1 MSPRKAHD
9 KNGVPLKMFHRFIR
23 LWEMISHSLWFTP
36 LLYAVGGAILA
47 LLSIRLP
54 GGDLI
59 KSLPDFWPR
68 FGTIE
73 TVQDLTSTLL
83 ATLVT
88 MTTFA
93 LSVTMV
99 VLTLAAGS
107 LGPRTIRNFMGDPKT
122 QNSLGSFV
130 GSILFLITTLVIM
143 GEQGEG
149 DQIPQIA
156 AMAGITL
163 FVVSLFVLIL
173 FLHHLGR
180 SIVADQ
186 VIHNVGANLETTMS
200 SSLDTLKSPIERAAK
215 IKCALP
221 DAASIQSERII
232 RATKSGYVQ
241 GIAYDDLLELAI
253 RADFKIALTIRA
265 GQHVIAGDIIGEI
278 SPHPTAR
285 DSNIDTDKLRE
296 DIDTEIMIGNQRTA
310 LLDIEFALCQ
320 LVEIALR
327 ALSPGINDPLTAIA
341 VIYRL
346 GRALPQAMSFHYPLG
361 LWQYDQGK
369 ERIFAHLSGFG
380 GMLDAAFDQIRQSA
394 AAKPDVLLPMAE
406 VLESLVGLARHPGQQ
421 EILREHARLIER
433 AAARDVPDATDRR
446 AVERAVNRVLRQQQA
461 KDDYSAA

>member
-1 MSPRKAHD
+1 
-9 KNGVPLKMFHRFIR
+9 MFHRFIR

-36 LLYAVGGAILA
+36 LLYAIGGTILA

-54 GGDLI
+54 GEDLI
-59 KSLPDFWPR
+59 RSLPDFWPR

-173 FLHHLGR
+173 FVHHLGR

-186 VIHNVGANLETTMS
+186 VIHNVGANLETTIS
-200 SSLDTLKSPIERAAK
+200 SSLETLKSPIERAAK
-215 IKCALP
+215 IKCAL
-221 DAASIQSERII
+221 
-232 RATKSGYVQ
+232 
-241 GIAYDDLLELAI
+241 
-253 RADFKIALTIRA
+253 
-265 GQHVIAGDIIGEI
+265 
-278 SPHPTAR
+278 
-285 DSNIDTDKLRE
+285 
-296 DIDTEIMIGNQRTA
+296 
-310 LLDIEFALCQ
+310 
-320 LVEIALR
+320 
-327 ALSPGINDPLTAIA
+327 
-341 VIYRL
+341 
-346 GRALPQAMSFHYPLG
+346 
-361 LWQYDQGK
+361 
-369 ERIFAHLSGFG
+369 
-380 GMLDAAFDQIRQSA
+380 
-394 AAKPDVLLPMAE
+394 
-406 VLESLVGLARHPGQQ
+406 
-421 EILREHARLIER
+421 
-433 AAARDVPDATDRR
+433 
-446 AVERAVNRVLRQQQA
+446 
-461 KDDYSAA
+461 

>member
-1 MSPRKAHD
+1 
-9 KNGVPLKMFHRFIR
+9 MFHRFIR
-23 LWEMISHSLWFTP
+23 LWEIISHSLWFTP
-36 LLYAVGGAILA
+36 LLYAIGGAIFA
-47 LLSIRLP
+47 LLTIRLP
-54 GGDLI
+54 GTEMI
-59 KSLPDFWPR
+59 RSLPDFWPR

-130 GSILFLITTLVIM
+130 GSILFLITTLVIS
-143 GEQGEG
+143 GGQGEN

-156 AMAGITL
+156 AMAGIAL
-163 FVVSLFVLIL
+163 FVISLFVLIL
-173 FLHHLGR
+173 FVHHLGR

-186 VIHNVGANLETTMS
+186 VIHNVGANLETTIAA
-200 SSLDTLKSPIERAAK
+200 SLETLEKPIKRAAG
-215 IKCALP
+215 IDCVLP
-221 DAASIQSERII
+221 DVASIQPGQVL

-253 RADFKIALTIRA
+253 RTDIKIALTIRA

-278 SPHPTAR
+278 SPYPPAP
-285 DSNIDTDKLRE
+285 DKSSDIDTDKIRD
-296 DIDTEIMIGNQRTA
+296 DIDHEIMIGNQRTA
-310 LLDIEFALCQ
+310 LLDIEFALRQ

-327 ALSPGINDPLTAIA
+327 ALSPGINDPFTAIA

-346 GRALPQAMSFHYPLG
+346 GRALPKAMSFHYPLG
-361 LWQYDQGK
+361 LWQDDQGK
-369 ERIFAHLSGFG
+369 ERICANLSDFG

-394 AAKPDVLLPMAE
+394 AGKPDVLLPMAE

-421 EILREHARLIER
+421 EILREHARLIGR
-433 AAARDVPDATDRR
+433 AAARDVSDATDRR
-446 AVERAVNRVLRQQQA
+446 AVERAVNRVLRKQQA